1 MICIEVLGLPAPKG
15 SYRAMNVRG
24 RAMLIPGG
32 SPQNQKALRAWA
44 KAVAEQARAQVGE
57 RSDPLWQ
64 GVAVEAQALFKLPR
78 PASHYGARGL
88 LPSAPPDHWHIVK
101 PDGDKL
107 MRATLDALTGIVY
120 DDDSRIPVQSC
131 TKQWCHRGSEGVV
144 ITMRCLP
151 YSLQQ
156 GLDLRAGSHA

>member
-1 MICIEVLGLPAPKG
+1 MIFSLEIHGIPAPKG
-15 SYRAMNVRG
+15 SMRPMIAGG
-24 RAMLIPGG
+24 RAVLVPGG

-44 KAVAEQARAQVGE
+44 KAVGEQARQQLGE
-57 RSDPLWQ
+57 RSDPLYQ
-64 GVAVEAQALFKLPR
+64 GVAVEAQMLFRLPR

-120 DDDSRIPVQSC
+120 DDDARIPVQGAV
-131 TKQWCHRGSEGVV
+131 KQWCHRGREGVV
-144 ITMRCLP
+144 ITMRALP
-151 YSLQQ
+151 RTLQ
-156 GLDLRAGSHA
+156 GRLHLSST